1 MDKNK
6 GFTLIEL
13 LIVVAIIAILAAL
26 AIPSYQKYVL
36 RAHRVEA
43 RNALQEVA
51 QKLQQNYSV
60 TRQYDKMNSQNGQ
73 QETILSGGSSSSS
86 SSGSIDILQQW
97 GLKQAPAGNGNGVKA
112 NYNISIENIDASS
125 FTLKAEA
132 TGKQDKD
139 TECQVFRLT
148 SQNVKTAGPKSIM
161 DPSGSS
167 TTNNSRSKTSIT
179 CWGG

>member
-1 MDKNK
+1 MNKNK

-60 TRQYDKMNSQNGQ
+60 TRQYDKMNSKNGQ
-73 QETILSGGSSSSS
+73 QVTILSDGSSSSS
-86 SSGSIDILQQW
+86 SSTKDVLQEW
-97 GLKQAPAGNGNGVKA
+97 GLKQAPAGNNNGVKA
-112 NYNISIENIDASS
+112 NYNISIEKISASE
-125 FTLKAEA
+125 FTLKAAA
-132 TGKQDKD
+132 TGKQEKD

-161 DPSGSS
+161 NQNSGSS
-167 TTNNSRSKTSIT
+167 TNNSRSKTSIT

>member
-1 MDKNK
+1 MNKNK

-60 TRQYDKMNSQNGQ
+60 TRQYNKMNSQNGQ
-73 QETILSGGSSSSS
+73 QVTISDGSSGSSSSTK
-86 SSGSIDILQQW
+86 DVLQEW
-97 GLKQAPAGNGNGVKA
+97 GLKQAPAGNNNGVKA
-112 NYNISIENIDASS
+112 NYNISIEKISASE

-132 TGKQDKD
+132 TGKQEKD

-161 DPSGSS
+161 NPSSGS